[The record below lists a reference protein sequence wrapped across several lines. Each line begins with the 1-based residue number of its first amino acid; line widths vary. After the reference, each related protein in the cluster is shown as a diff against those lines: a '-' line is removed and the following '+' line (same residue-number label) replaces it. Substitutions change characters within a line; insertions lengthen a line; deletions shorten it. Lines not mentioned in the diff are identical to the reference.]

1 MRFRRGTSPTLYDLY
16 HGGREIGSIRR
27 GEDGTIVFWLD
38 GFATATDATAAASL
52 AHAGRLA
59 YLAQRAPAGPVNEV
73 RPSKFSTSV
82 AEDSAWAAQLGAVPG
97 GRTIHLCAGDVEVA
111 QLHPAP
117 ADANETWS
125 IRVPVGGQD
134 TPEVFLLAA
143 ARRMWEAVRRA
154 GLGVRQNA

>member
-1 MRFRRGTSPTLYDLY
+1 MRFRRGISPTLYELY
-16 HGGREIGSIRR
+16 HGGREIGSLRR
-27 GEDGTIVFWLD
+27 GENGTIVFWLD
-38 GFATATDATAAASL
+38 GFETATDATAAASL

-59 YLAQRAPAGPVNEV
+59 YLAQRAPAGPANEV
-73 RPSKFSTSV
+73 RPSAFSPSV
-82 AEDSAWAAQLGAVPG
+82 AEDSAWAAQLAVPG
-97 GRTIHLCAGDVEVA
+97 GRTIHLCAGYVEVA
-111 QLHPAP
+111 QLHPGT

-125 IRVPVGGQD
+125 IRVPVGSQD